1 MISLSFSLSSTYLL
15 SLCWKPNSLD
25 VLNFR
30 VGAYPERLRVG
41 PHGVELPVGVELG
54 AADRL
59 KILEHCHWL
68 EGGSGTA
75 VDVTGDAGAG
85 QGQVA
90 AVAVLALQTRYAVR
104 QLYPKRGLRN
114 EDPATEIA
122 QLFVLTQI
130 DVYRL
135 EFMWERGEFSVIYL

>member
-1 MISLSFSLSSTYLL
+1 M
-15 SLCWKPNSLD
+15 
-25 VLNFR
+25 
-30 VGAYPERLRVG
+30 
-41 PHGVELPVGVELG
+41 ELG

-122 QLFVLTQI
+122 QLFVQI